1 MSSKDIRLDF
11 LRVRSIANFDTDMGE
26 EDTDE
31 FEKYKIS
38 FLKLKKTILYQEN
51 RASEISVENVYF
63 ETE

>member
-1 MSSKDIRLDF
+1 MPSKDIRLDF
-11 LRVRSIANFDTDMGE
+11 LRVRSIANFDTDKGE

-38 FLKLKKTILYQEN
+38 FLKLKKMILYQDN